1 MLQRRPRKAWALTV
15 TAALIVVA
23 AVAATVPATSPGGAT
38 ETRAGGTVKPSFVA
52 KVNADFVRQT
62 RRQTYTPPKTGPK
75 AVAGKSIVV
84 IPCAMAAEGCARPA
98 RAAMEAA
105 KVIGWEATLID
116 PAGDPSKMAAA
127 VQKAISLGADGI
139 VLQSIDAHVIQ
150 GALQQAKAR
159 GIKIVAFA
167 SGPSTS
173 GRRVLNDI
181 IPSLSSLV
189 TDGYTIGQAAYKL
202 GKGKARMVMMIDR
215 EYGILTL
222 RRQGT
227 ERFIRDCQR
236 AGGNCKILGEQNF
249 LITELATRVPGQA
262 VSLARNNPGFNVFW
276 ADYDAGLNFMIQGLR
291 QAGITDGGK
300 SFAVSFDANV
310 ANLDLIRKNGYQRA
324 TVGLP
329 MQWAGYAQID
339 SLNRMFAGQRP
350 VDSGLRTKLLVKSN
364 VPRAGAW
371 DGDLDV
377 RPLYRRIW
385 GK

>member
-23 AVAATVPATSPGGAT
+23 AVAAIIPTTSPGGGT
-38 ETRAGGTVKPSFVA
+38 QTRAGRTVKPSFVA
-52 KVNADFVRQT
+52 KVNADFVRRTKKQS
-62 RRQTYTPPKTGPK
+62 YLPPKTGPR
-75 AVAGKSIVV
+75 AVTGKSIVV

-105 KVIGWEATLID
+105 KAIGWDATLID
-116 PAGDPSKMAAA
+116 PAGDPSKMADA

-139 VLQSIDAHVIQ
+139 VLQSIDAQVIQ
-150 GALQQAKAR
+150 GALQQAKAKD
-159 GIKIVAFA
+159 IKIVAFA
-167 SGPSTS
+167 SGPSAS
-173 GRRVLNDI
+173 GRSVLNDI
-181 IPSLSSLV
+181 IPSLPSLV

-202 GKGKARMVMMIDR
+202 GKNKARMVMMIDR
-215 EYGILTL
+215 EYGILAL

-236 AGGNCKILGEQNF
+236 AGGDCKILATQNF

-262 VSLARNNPGFNVFW
+262 VSLARNNRGFNVFW

-291 QAGITDGGK
+291 SAGITKDGK

-329 MQWAGYAQID
+329 MQWAGYAEID

-350 VDSGLRTKLLVKSN
+350 VDSGLHTKLLVKSN
-364 VPRAGAW
+364 VPGTGAW

-377 RPLYRRIW
+377 RPLYRKIW